1 MDIQKNCTNGI
12 ESRDYMQK
20 DLTTGSISKA
30 LFLFAGPMILGNLLQ
45 QFYNITDTLIVG
57 QFLGS
62 DALAAVGSSFSLMT
76 FLTSIL
82 LGLCMGS
89 SVVFSTFFGA
99 RKKDSLQ
106 SSFFVSFCFVGLAAV
121 VIEALSLFFLD
132 PLLTVL
138 QIPAHILSDTRTY
151 LQIIFYGI
159 FFTFLYNFFA
169 SLLRAIGNSFI
180 PLIFLG
186 VSTLINILLD
196 LLFILQFQMGI
207 AGAAWATVIA
217 QGFSAIGMIGYCVVK
232 VPLIRLQKKHF
243 VFTKELFVPI
253 IQYSLLTCVQQSI
266 MNFGILMIQGL
277 VNSFGVTVMAAFA
290 AAVKIDSFAYMPVQD
305 FGNAF
310 STFIAQNYGAKQQ
323 ERIRKGIRTA
333 VTASVGFCIVVSI
346 FVWLFAEKLM
356 LIFVKP
362 EEIEIISIGV
372 TYLRIESA
380 CYWGIGCLFLL
391 YGLYRG
397 IGRPGI
403 SVWLTV
409 ISLGTR
415 VLLAYCLAPNPFFGL
430 LGIWWAIPIGW
441 ILADL
446 VGILYYR
453 KKQKELFGSLSI
465 PSEKIDSITS

>member
-1 MDIQKNCTNGI
+1 
-12 ESRDYMQK
+12 MQR
-20 DLTTGSISKA
+20 DLTSGSISKA

-99 RKKDSLQ
+99 QKKDPLQ
-106 SSFFVSFCFVGLAAV
+106 SSFFASFLFVGLVAV
-121 VIEALSLFFLD
+121 LIEVLSLIFIN
-132 PLLTVL
+132 PLLRLL
-138 QIPAHILSDTRTY
+138 QTPSYILEDTRTY

-169 SLLRAIGNSFI
+169 SLLRSIGNSFI
-180 PLIFLG
+180 PLVFLG
-186 VSTLINILLD
+186 ISTLVNIVLD

-207 AGAAWATVIA
+207 AGAAWATIIA
-217 QGFSAIGMIGYCVVK
+217 QGISAVGIIGYCLLK
-232 VPLIRLQKKHF
+232 VPLIRLKRKHF
-243 VFTKELFVPI
+243 HFSKTLFYSIV
-253 IQYSLLTCVQQSI
+253 QYSLLTCVQQSI
-266 MNFGILMIQGL
+266 MNFGILLIQGL

-310 STFIAQNYGAKQQ
+310 STFIAQNYGARQQ
-323 ERIRKGIRTA
+323 NRIRQGIRTA
-333 VTASVGFCIVVSI
+333 VTASICFCIVVSI
-346 FVWLFAEKLM
+346 FVWLFADKLM
-356 LIFVKP
+356 LMFVKP
-362 EEIEIISIGV
+362 EDVEIISTGV
-372 TYLRIESA
+372 TYLRVESA

-415 VLLAYCLAPNPFFGL
+415 VLLAYCLAPNPSFGL

-441 ILADL
+441 VLADF
-446 VGILYYR
+446 VGIFYYWKKR
-453 KKQKELFGSLSI
+453 KNLFQNFSR
-465 PSEKIDSITS
+465 PSKDASANRHIDSVNL